1 MILSTYIFG
10 PFGGG
15 EDIQQTRVDLI
26 QGARLVSDENWILRV
41 TQNLSDGFFTCVC
54 FFNLMNLADI
64 TKQYWEHPPIG
75 SKEF

>member
-26 QGARLVSDENWILRV
+26 EGARLVSDENWILRL
-41 TQNLSDGFFTCVC
+41 TQNLSDGSFTFLFFS
-54 FFNLMNLADI
+54 FDESGGYHQ
-64 TKQYWEHPPIG
+64 TKMG
-75 SKEF
+75 TSTNR